1 MKSVPS
7 AHRARNAPHAKNVHR
22 VKNVPHVKNVH
33 RVRNVPHVKSVHR
46 VKNVLRASHA
56 KTAVA
61 TAAKSAFASCANRWT
76 PPRQP
81 NAKSASRV
89 KNV

>member
-7 AHRARNAPHAKNVHR
+7 AHRVKSVHRARNAPHAKSVHR
-22 VKNVPHVKNVH
+22 A
-33 RVRNVPHVKSVHR
+33 RNVPHVKSVHH
-46 VKNVLRASHA
+46 VKNVRRASHA

-61 TAAKSAFASCANRWT
+61 TAAKSAFANCASRWT
-76 PPRQP
+76 LPRQP